1 MTSKKQVIVILFAAF
16 LIMLCISTKEKQN
29 SLLISKI
36 PNNSSLSNDLTNKES
51 TSNTHFK

>member
-36 PNNSSLSNDLTNKES
+36 PNNSSLSNELTNKES